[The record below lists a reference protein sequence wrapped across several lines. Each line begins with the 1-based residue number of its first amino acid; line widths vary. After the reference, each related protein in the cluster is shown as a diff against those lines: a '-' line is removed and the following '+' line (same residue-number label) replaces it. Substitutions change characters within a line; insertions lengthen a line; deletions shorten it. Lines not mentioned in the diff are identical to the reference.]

1 MFLNGVIYD
10 WRKKLLDTLQQW
22 HDDAEKMKEIAVSDE
37 AKIGYES
44 EEWVLYTLI
53 DMVNNGDFNC
63 DW

>member
-1 MFLNGVIYD
+1 MID
-10 WRKKLLDTLQQW
+10 EKKLLDTLQQW
-22 HDDAEKMKEIAVSDE
+22 HHDAEKMKEISVSDE

-63 DW
+63 D